1 MGGLED
7 EEPPL
12 KRIKSSPQESRSV
25 LKNLPLIEP
34 IGSSRDTMA
43 KYVRLGDETVGSK
56 GIIKKVEFVR
66 IITRALYSLGYEKSG
81 ALLEE
86 ESGISLNSSTV
97 NLFRQEVL
105 EGKWDKSVATLGKIA
120 QLEDKIVKSASFLIL
135 EQKFFELLQKEQVL
149 DALKT
154 LRLEIAPLCINKD
167 RVHELAGCIVSPAR
181 YERLVRDDALH
192 DNPRLRLLEELQK
205 LLPPS
210 VMVPERR
217 LEHLLEQ
224 ALNVQRESCV
234 FHNSLD
240 SALSLYHDHQCGR
253 DQIPTKTLQ
262 SHQDEVWFL
271 KFAHNG
277 KYLASSSRD
286 CTIILWEVSKDGE
299 VSLKHTLMGHQK
311 PVFFVT
317 WSFDDCQLLTCGIEE
332 VVRRWDVESGSCLQ
346 VYEKSNFGLVSCG
359 WFPEGKKL
367 FAGMNDRSVCI
378 WDLEGKE
385 LEWWKGQRAVKMS
398 DMFIMS
404 DGTVISM
411 NKETTIVLKD
421 GQTRTERVILEDNCI
436 TSFSISRDER
446 HLLVNLSNQ
455 EIHLWSTV
463 GEPKLLAKYKGHKR
477 TRLDIRSCFG
487 GSEEA
492 FVASG
497 SEDSMVYIWHRGT
510 GKLLEKLPGHSGA
523 VNCVSWNPANP
534 CMLASASDDRTVR
547 IWGISNVSPKLV
559 NACSNN
565 FVINHCNGIR

>member
-1 MGGLED
+1 MSVRPTGDSMLPLPVSISSATGDPLPTRLHFPKRERGSREHFMGGLED

-43 KYVRLGDETVGSK
+43 KYVCLGDETVGSK

-66 IITRALYSLGYEKSG
+66 IITKALYSLGYEKSG

-105 EGKWDKSVATLGKIA
+105 EGKWDESVATLGKIA

-181 YERLVRDDALH
+181 YEGLVRHNVLH

-205 LLPPS
+205 LLPSS

-262 SHQDEVWFL
+262 VYSLVLLFYPFL
-271 KFAHNG
+271 
-277 KYLASSSRD
+277 
-286 CTIILWEVSKDGE
+286 
-299 VSLKHTLMGHQK
+299 SLNSL
-311 PVFFVT
+311 F
-317 WSFDDCQLLTCGIEE
+317 
-332 VVRRWDVESGSCLQ
+332 RWAL
-346 VYEKSNFGLVSCG
+346 
-359 WFPEGKKL
+359 
-367 FAGMNDRSVCI
+367 
-378 WDLEGKE
+378 
-385 LEWWKGQRAVKMS
+385 
-398 DMFIMS
+398 
-404 DGTVISM
+404 
-411 NKETTIVLKD
+411 
-421 GQTRTERVILEDNCI
+421 
-436 TSFSISRDER
+436 
-446 HLLVNLSNQ
+446 
-455 EIHLWSTV
+455 
-463 GEPKLLAKYKGHKR
+463 
-477 TRLDIRSCFG
+477 
-487 GSEEA
+487 
-492 FVASG
+492 
-497 SEDSMVYIWHRGT
+497 
-510 GKLLEKLPGHSGA
+510 
-523 VNCVSWNPANP
+523 
-534 CMLASASDDRTVR
+534 
-547 IWGISNVSPKLV
+547 
-559 NACSNN
+559 
-565 FVINHCNGIR
+565 